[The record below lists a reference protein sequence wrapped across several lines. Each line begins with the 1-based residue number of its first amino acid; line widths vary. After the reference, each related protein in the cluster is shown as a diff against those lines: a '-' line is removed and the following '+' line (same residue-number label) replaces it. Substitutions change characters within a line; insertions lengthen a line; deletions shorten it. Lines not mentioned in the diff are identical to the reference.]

1 MSTETGQNDAPEATE
16 GTTPR
21 GRFKDVLGNRIFLI
35 AGAVVVAGLVSGISW
50 VLLRSGEGEEQTL
63 AAAIEAYETGEVTK
77 ARDIARTYVDDLH
90 VQQPYQGAAPF
101 LLGMIL
107 HDEAKG
113 FLNPKD
119 RETVYRVAVQ
129 HLETARERGF
139 PPEYEV
145 RGQYL
150 LGISQMESK
159 QYEKAIQSLTKIYSD
174 YPLHQIDIENAL
186 SECYLVIQPTTP
198 ENLEQALKWSRLYDA
213 HPVLTPD
220 QKAAAQ
226 IRLARIQ
233 FELGQLDE
241 SLETI
246 LELPPT
252 SPSYVDGVIVQGL
265 VARRRYHDHLA
276 AGEDEQAQDS
286 LNTAIRMFRKA
297 ASNQLV
303 AADSTRKASY
313 LLAVMLRANEQ
324 LDEAMQQASR
334 TRKIYYRTPESV
346 AAGLEEAELL
356 RAEDKDEEAV
366 EIYRRVLREAT
377 LSGKYEN
384 HWVGEVEFRQRV
396 TRAIDAWKSAEKFAP
411 AVEVAQALR
420 PLFPADQAFQI
431 EADVQHA
438 WGDYLEKQADKVP
451 FNQSLDLRAKSR
463 FRFRSAGKVY
473 LDLAEHRF
481 ATAEYTNDL
490 WNSASAYLRG
500 QDFSKAVEIL
510 AEYQRYE
517 TREHQPRALV
527 ATARALIALD
537 RAEDALS
544 PINECLEFYPK
555 DPSVYEARVLGGE
568 AYMELGKL
576 AEAKSVLTA
585 NLDDGRLEPSSREW
599 QDSLFALGKVLHL
612 EGEMFEAQARVK
624 GALEAPESIPREAF
638 QFLEQS
644 TESYKGAIKY
654 LHAAVRRYPDD
665 PRSISARYLIAE
677 CHRRSS
683 MLPKKKFRLVN
694 IETQRIKFDKEV
706 KDHLE
711 SAIEIYND
719 LEYELTTKLE
729 MQADLHPVEAKIL
742 RNCYFAQGAAMFEL
756 ARYKD
761 AIEAYSTAS
770 NRYQTE
776 AVSLEAFVQIAN
788 CYRYMNL
795 SSEARGTV
803 EQAKIVL
810 SRLADGIDYSETTH
824 GSRDDWRNYLDW
836 LGATL

>member
-1 MSTETGQNDAPEATE
+1 MTTDSDQNNAPEATGE
-16 GTTPR
+16 ETPR
-21 GRFKDVLGNRIFLI
+21 GGFMALLGNRVYLI
-35 AGAVVVAGLVSGISW
+35 VGAIVVAGLVSGVSW
-50 VLLRSGEGEEQTL
+50 VLLQGGETEEKTL
-63 AAAIEAYETGEVTK
+63 AAALEAYEKGEFTK
-77 ARDIARTYVDDLH
+77 ARDIARAHVDDLH
-90 VQQPYQGAAPF
+90 IAEPYQGAAPF

-107 HDEAKG
+107 HDEAQE

-119 RETVYRVAVQ
+119 RETVYKVAAQ
-129 HLETARERGF
+129 HLETAKQRGF

-145 RGQYL
+145 RGEYL
-150 LGISQMESK
+150 LGVSQMESK
-159 QYEKAIQSLTKIYSD
+159 QYDLAIRTLTGVYTD
-174 YPLHQIDIENAL
+174 YPLRQIEIEKALADCYLAL
-186 SECYLVIQPTTP
+186 SPTTS
-198 ENLEQALKWSRLYDA
+198 ENLESALKWSRLYES
-213 HPVLTPD
+213 HPTLTPE
-220 QKAAAQ
+220 QKASADL
-226 IRLARIQ
+226 RLARIQ

-241 SLETI
+241 SLKTI
-246 LELPPT
+246 LEIPPT

-265 VARRRYHDHLA
+265 VSHRRYNEYRK
-276 AGEDEQAQDS
+276 AGEQDKAQDE
-286 LNTAIRMFRKA
+286 LNTAIRLFRKA

-313 LLAVMLRANEQ
+313 QLAVMLRANDQ
-324 LDEAMQQASR
+324 LEEALEQASR

-346 AAGLEEAELL
+346 AAGLVEAELL
-356 RAEDKDEEAV
+356 RAEGKDDEAV
-366 EIYRRVLREAT
+366 EIYRRALREAT
-377 LSGKYEN
+377 LSGRYEN
-384 HWVGEVEFRQRV
+384 PWVDEVEFRQRI
-396 TRAIDAWKSAEKFAP
+396 TTAIDAWKSADKFAP

-420 PLFPADQAFQI
+420 PLFPADQALQI

-438 WGDYLEKQADKVP
+438 WGDYLEVQADKVP
-451 FNQSLDLRAKSR
+451 FNESLDLRAKSR

-490 WNSASAYLRG
+490 WKSASAYLRG

-527 ATARALIALD
+527 ATARALISLD
-537 RAEDALS
+537 RAEEALA
-544 PINECLEFYPK
+544 PIQECLEFYPK

-576 AEAKSVLTA
+576 AEAKEVLTA
-585 NLDDGRLEPSSREW
+585 NLDDGRLEPASREW
-599 QDSLFALGKVLHL
+599 QDSLFSLGQVLHQ
-612 EGEMFEAQARVK
+612 EGEMFDAQARVK

-644 TESYKGAIKY
+644 SESYRAAIKY

-729 MQADLHPVEAKIL
+729 TQADLHPVEAKIL

-776 AVSLEAFVQIAN
+776 AVSLEAFVQIAH
-788 CYRYMNL
+788 CYRYMNQ
-795 SSEARGTV
+795 SVEARGTV
-803 EQAKIVL
+803 QQAKIVL

-824 GSRDDWRNYLDW
+824 GSRDDWQNYLTW
-836 LGATL
+836 LATTL

>member
-1 MSTETGQNDAPEATE
+1 MSTETDQNDAPEAAE
-16 GTTPR
+16 GTPPR
-21 GRFKDVLGNRIFLI
+21 RSFKEVLGNRIFLI
-35 AGAVVVAGLVSGISW
+35 VGAVVAAGLASGISW
-50 VLLRSGEGEEQTL
+50 VLLSGGESEDQTL
-63 AAAIEAYETGEVTK
+63 AGAIEAYEEGEFTK
-77 ARDIARTYVDDLH
+77 ARDIARTHVDDLH
-90 VQQPYQGAAPF
+90 IEEPYQGAAPL

-107 HDEAKG
+107 HDEAKE

-129 HLETARERGF
+129 HLETAQERGF

-150 LGISQMESK
+150 LGISQMEAK
-159 QYEKAIQSLTKIYSD
+159 QYENAIQSLSKIYSD
-174 YPLHQIDIENAL
+174 YPLHQIDIEDAL
-186 SECYLVIQPTTP
+186 ADCYLAIQPSTP
-198 ENLEQALKWSRLYDA
+198 DNLEQALKWSRLYDA
-213 HPVLTPD
+213 HPTLTPD

-233 FELGQLDE
+233 YELGQFEDT
-241 SLETI
+241 LETI
-246 LELPPT
+246 LDIPPT
-252 SPSYVDGVIVQGL
+252 SPSYVDGVIVQGM
-265 VARRRYHDHLA
+265 VARQRYEDHLA

-286 LNTAIRMFRKA
+286 LNTAIRLFRKA

-313 LLAVMLRANEQ
+313 LLAVMLRANDQ
-324 LDEAMQQASR
+324 LDEAMKQASR

-356 RAEDKDEEAV
+356 RAEGKDEEAV
-366 EIYRRVLREAT
+366 EIYRRALREAT

-384 HWVGEVEFRQRV
+384 PWVDEVEFRGRV
-396 TRAIDAWKSAEKFAP
+396 TRAIDAWKSEEKFAP

-431 EADVQHA
+431 EADVQYA
-438 WGDYLEKQADKVP
+438 WGEYLENQADEVP
-451 FNQSLDLRAKSR
+451 FNESLDLRAKSR

-473 LDLAEHRF
+473 FDLAEHRF

-490 WNSASAYLRG
+490 WKSASAYLRG

-537 RAEDALS
+537 RAEDALG

-576 AEAKSVLTA
+576 AEAKKVLTA

-599 QDSLFALGKVLHL
+599 QDSLFALGEVLHL

-644 TESYKGAIKY
+644 NESYKGAIKY

-711 SAIEIYND
+711 EAIEIYND

-776 AVSLEAFVQIAN
+776 PVCLEAFVQIAH
-788 CYRYMNL
+788 CYRYMNQ
-795 SSEARGTV
+795 SNEARGTV

-810 SRLADGIDYSETTH
+810 SRLADGMDYSETTH
-824 GSRDDWRNYLDW
+824 GSRDDWQNYLDW

>member
-1 MSTETGQNDAPEATE
+1 MSTESGQNDAPETPE
-16 GTTPR
+16 GTTPH
-21 GRFKDVLGNRIFLI
+21 GRFMDMLGNRIFLI
-35 AGAVVVAGLVSGISW
+35 VGAVVVAGLMSGISW
-50 VLLRSGEGEEQTL
+50 VLLRGGEGEDRTL
-63 AAAIEAYETGEVTK
+63 AGAIEAYETGEVTK
-77 ARDIARTYVDDLH
+77 ARDVARSQVDNLH
-90 VQQPYQGAAPF
+90 VEQPYQGAAPF

-129 HLETARERGF
+129 HLETARDRGF
-139 PPEYEV
+139 PPEYEI
-145 RGQYL
+145 RGEYL

-159 QYEKAIQSLTKIYSD
+159 QYEKAIHSLTKIYAD
-174 YPLHQIDIENAL
+174 YPLHQLDIENAL
-186 SECYLVIQPTTP
+186 ADCYLAIKPTTP
-198 ENLEQALKWSRLYDA
+198 DNLQQALKWSRLYDA
-213 HPVLTPD
+213 HPVLTPE
-220 QKAAAQ
+220 QKSEAH

-241 SLETI
+241 TLETI
-246 LELPPT
+246 LEIPPT

-276 AGEDEQAQDS
+276 AGENEQAQDS

-324 LDEAMQQASR
+324 LDEAMEQASR

-366 EIYRRVLREAT
+366 EIYRRALREAA
-377 LSGKYEN
+377 LNGEYEN
-384 HWVGEVEFRQRV
+384 PWVNEVEFRQRV
-396 TRAIDAWKSAEKFAP
+396 TRAIDAWKSEEKFAP

-438 WGDYLEKQADKVP
+438 WGDYLEHKADKVP

-599 QDSLFALGKVLHL
+599 QDSLFALGQVLHL
-612 EGEMFEAQARVK
+612 EGEMYEAQARVK

-644 TESYKGAIKY
+644 NESYKGAIKY

-665 PRSISARYLIAE
+665 PRSVSARYLIAE

-683 MLPKKKFRLVN
+683 TLPKKKFRLVN

-776 AVSLEAFVQIAN
+776 AVSLEAFVQIAH

-795 SSEARGTV
+795 STEARGTV

-824 GSRDDWRNYLDW
+824 GSRDDWQNYLDW